1 MFGHHVNKHFYL
13 WDAVSCA
20 LPKFLNVATITTPSA
35 AAGAGAAATVEN
47 DNDGEDRG
55 YKSVDL
61 VHVRDVIQHLSLAQG
76 VQYFCNVFRSGARVL
91 ITTSYNDFTAN
102 QDILEGDWYQNN
114 LRLEPFSFPEKNCVY
129 THPDHEPDYT
139 CVYDLMEDWVHQFV
153 AEKCS

>member
-1 MFGHHVNKHFYL
+1 M
-13 WDAVSCA
+13 
-20 LPKFLNVATITTPSA
+20 PKFRDVSSSA
-35 AAGAGAAATVEN
+35 VAAATAAAEN
-47 DNDGEDRG
+47 DGGGADAEG

-139 CVYDLMEDWVHQFV
+139 CVYDLKEDWVHQFV

>member
-1 MFGHHVNKHFYL
+1 MNKHFYL